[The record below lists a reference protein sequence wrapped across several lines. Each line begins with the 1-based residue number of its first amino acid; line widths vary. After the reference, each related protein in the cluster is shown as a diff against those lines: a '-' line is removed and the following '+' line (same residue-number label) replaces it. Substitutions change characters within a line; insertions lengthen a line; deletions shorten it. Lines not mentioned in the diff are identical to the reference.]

1 VEQIC
6 FFYAEEAGWEN
17 DFLLQS
23 LYLQLFAAAL
33 ISGERTMQV
42 SEAFTGGVVGAGP
55 SDLLAALPPDDRLA
69 FQYTTADRREIS

>member
-1 VEQIC
+1 
-6 FFYAEEAGWEN
+6 
-17 DFLLQS
+17 
-23 LYLQLFAAAL
+23 
-33 ISGERTMQV
+33 MQV